1 MYTMPYSGNYI
12 NETEKN
18 TFFRKVLFTG
28 GKSQLVA
35 MDIKPGEDIGEE
47 THAHVEQTL
56 FLLHG
61 EGKAVLDGKEQP
73 YRAGDVVIVTP
84 GVRHNFVN
92 TGSESLKIFTIYA
105 PANHID
111 GRVHKTK
118 HDAEMDAED
127 EAFGEKVE

>member
-1 MYTMPYSGNYI
+1 MPYSGNYI
-12 NETEKN
+12 KETEKN

-28 GKSQLVA
+28 AKSQLVA

-47 THAHVEQTL
+47 THHHVEQTL

-61 EGKAVLDGKEQP
+61 EGKVVLDGKEQP
-73 YRAGDVVIVTP
+73 YRAGDVVVVTP

-111 GRVHKTK
+111 GRIHKTK
-118 HDAEMDAED
+118 HDAEMDVDD